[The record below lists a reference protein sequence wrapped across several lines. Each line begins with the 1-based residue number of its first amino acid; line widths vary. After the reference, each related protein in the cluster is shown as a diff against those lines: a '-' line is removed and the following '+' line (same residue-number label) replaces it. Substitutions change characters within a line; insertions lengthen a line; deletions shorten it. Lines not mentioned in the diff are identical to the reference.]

1 MLRKKTEILTFA
13 LCAALCSM
21 TAVSI
26 AARAQDQTSTPEHK
40 QQDRERNHTG
50 EDEKK
55 QNHRAETRPTS
66 HPAQR
71 EVQGRPAEAQPRNR
85 TSEQQPQERQNRSA
99 EQRPANNGAQ
109 RQDHPAQA
117 AQGGRHRPAPNAHYQ
132 ISRQAAPKLRQH
144 FQSQLAH
151 VNRNNRPHVVV
162 GGSLPSG
169 WQTYIVPVPVEEFT
183 YLPPVPEGYQM
194 AFYNGYIIVYDPYSG
209 LVVDVIDLFA
219 Y

>member
-1 MLRKKTEILTFA
+1 MPRKRTEILKFA
-13 LCAALCSM
+13 LCAAFCSM
-21 TAVSI
+21 PAVSI
-26 AARAQDQTSTPEHK
+26 TALAQDQTPRPEHK
-40 QQDRERNHTG
+40 QQDREKNHTG
-50 EDEKK
+50 QDETR
-55 QNHRAETRPTS
+55 QNHPAETRPTS

-85 TSEQQPQERQNRSA
+85 TAEQQPQGRQNRSA
-99 EQRPANNGAQ
+99 EQRSANDGAQ
-109 RQDHPAQA
+109 RQNHRAQA
-117 AQGGRHRPAPNAHYQ
+117 AQGGGHRPAPNAHYQ

-151 VNRNNRPHVVV
+151 VNRNNRPHVVA